1 MLTLDLAVQIGH
13 WHRDHRCVLLDLA
26 DACFSQFFEQWPPI
40 SQHVFFEAD
49 VGPDCQV
56 RIGRDDHGE
65 ETLAVTPPYKAAEEA
80 LILA

>member
-1 MLTLDLAVQIGH
+1 MSALDLAIQIGH
-13 WHRDHRCVLLDLA
+13 RHRNHRRVVLDLA

-40 SQHVFFEAD
+40 SQHVFFEVD
-49 VGPDCQV
+49 VGPDRQV